1 MNVPPLFLFLSQN
14 RRQKRLYTKATQRGA
29 LAKEHQHQHHHH
41 RAFSSSSAFPVLSR
55 EKRDFCIERERRILH
70 WIFEIP
76 FLCSLLDFEIA
87 FESTHHHL
95 SLSLSLSTSKIENN
109 ASGEDLYIES
119 SRNTGLREKPT
130 YIHIHRFSKRTK
142 KRRGCVTRL
151 SNFRHI

>member
-1 MNVPPLFLFLSQN
+1 MNVPPLFLYLSQN

-87 FESTHHHL
+87 FESTHHL
-95 SLSLSLSTSKIENN
+95 SLSLSLSRRPIENN
-109 ASGEDLYIES
+109 ASGGDLYRES
-119 SRNTGLREKPT
+119 SRNTASRET
-130 YIHIHRFSKRTK
+130 NTHIYIHRFSKRTK